1 MHAFSLWAL
10 AKAKPFPLFSLL
22 LCLLLGLAGCA
33 GQNKIEKRA
42 EHYNEE
48 LHKKINAPIVAEEE
62 SSYLGAIPVEYSRDY
77 TKFPI
82 FSAKSSLTMRGTLPE
97 ISATVGEM
105 LKISMQIAPDIE
117 DMSGIVQTVN
127 FEGKALALLDHIGNL
142 FGVAWDFEP
151 RTNTVTFTR
160 MQLRTFA
167 ILAAPGSVQHSA
179 QMSSSS
185 EQGNNS
191 SGYGYGT
198 HSSSGLGTNSGDAS
212 TSSDTSQNLDTKYA
226 VDVWTDIEKGI
237 KNLLSPAGSVTL
249 NRAAGSVTVR
259 DTVPAMR
266 QVAEYIDSI
275 NSSMMR
281 QVALSVK
288 VWSVEINQD
297 AEVDMNVSMLFAN
310 DTWKLASGQSI
321 LANLA
326 TGSLT
331 ATIVDGDLKS
341 SSATLKALSTLGK
354 ATQVTSGSGVVMN
367 NQPLPVQN
375 VKRQSYLGSV
385 SSYTPSTG
393 GSSTALTPSQVTYG
407 FAMTVI
413 PNILDRRRCVL
424 QYNVGL
430 SSLDKMEEAQSGD
443 NSIQLP
449 TVSMRSFNQR
459 AFMNMGQTLV
469 LAGFEQERDHTNTSG
484 ALLSFGFGKQKTK
497 TLIVITIT
505 VQSVNAS
512 VEVSPGLEKNL
523 LSAGFSLADFKDKT
537 PMALTQFLPEK
548 LCHER
553 SSKPAQANIAHKLP
567 SLRG

>member
-1 MHAFSLWAL
+1 MAQQPTHLPYHRF
-10 AKAKPFPLFSLL
+10 
-22 LCLLLGLAGCA
+22 LLGLLLIWAMLGLFACS
-33 GQNKIEKRA
+33 GQNKIEKHA
-42 EHYNEE
+42 ERYNEE

-82 FSAKSSLTMRGTLPE
+82 FSAKSTLTMRGTLAE
-97 ISATVGEM
+97 ISATVGDM
-105 LKISMQIAPDIE
+105 LKISMQIAPDI
-117 DMSGIVQTVN
+117 DVANQVQSIN
-127 FEGKALALLDHIGNL
+127 FEGKALALLDHIANL

-167 ILAAPGSVQHSA
+167 ILAAPGSVQHTS
-179 QMSSSS
+179 QMSSTS
-185 EQGNNS
+185 EQGN
-191 SGYGYGT
+191 
-198 HSSSGLGTNSGDAS
+198 SSSGRGSSSTSSGFGTGTGDSS
-212 TSSDTSQNLDTKYA
+212 TSSDTAQNLDTKYA
-226 VDVWTDIEKGI
+226 VDVWQDIEKGI
-237 KNLLSPAGSVTL
+237 KSLLSPAGSVTL

-275 NSSMMR
+275 NNSMMR

-288 VWSVEINQD
+288 VWSVEINQES
-297 AEVDMNVSMLFAN
+297 EVDMNVSMLFAN
-310 DTWKLASGQSI
+310 DTWSLASGQSI
-321 LANLA
+321 LAGLT

-385 SSYTPSTG
+385 ANYTPSTG
-393 GSSTALTPSQVTYG
+393 GNSTALTPSQVTYG

-430 SSLDKMEEAQSGD
+430 SSLDKMEEAQSG
-443 NSIQLP
+443 NNTIQLP
-449 TVSMRSFNQR
+449 TISMRSFNQR

-469 LAGFEQERDHTNTSG
+469 LAGFEQERDDTDTSG
-484 ALLSFGFGKQKTK
+484 ALLSLGFGKQKTK

-505 VQSVNAS
+505 VQSANTQAQA
-512 VEVSPGLEKNL
+512 P
-523 LSAGFSLADFKDKT
+523 AFQAFSLV
-537 PMALTQFLPEK
+537 
-548 LCHER
+548 
-553 SSKPAQANIAHKLP
+553 S
-567 SLRG
+567 